1 MDSATLHIVNE
12 TAPSWDTASAWS
24 MGCGAARTSTLQV
37 LVLTFILVI
46 SSTVAGP
53 IIARLTCSHKLVG
66 YMLLGFV
73 CTERMLDMIVSA
85 HALDDLKWVM
95 VLCKAFTAFETGTQL
110 ASAGELKYYVKS
122 VTFAAVSHVAACF
135 GAGLLVLLTLLSI
148 QGFATVPDCDSEPI
162 DVPLPAGGFAMATA
176 AAIGVIATAAEPS
189 MYVDIA
195 TEARA
200 QGIHVAAGLRVS
212 SGTAILSTLLLLLAA
227 PTIGFGQH
235 GVVWALVSTIVSML
249 LSLLMT
255 VLLWKAIVTATRVP
269 LKHWLGLL
277 SPKLGRHYSDT
288 TDRAVKMVLVLGV
301 AAILFWLGEQLERL
315 PASDRPV
322 IVRPLNGTGVLTLM
336 YAPSPALWGPPF
348 ALTFQ
353 PWACCFFAS
362 FLLCNTE
369 DAPQPSAASRR
380 SLADYGPREA
390 ARREL
395 ERQQRVKSDWR
406 LMLQPFKPYALPA
419 LGTLSG
425 LTLTLTLDINPSLI
439 LTLPYPN
446 LTLALTII
454 LTLTLTRHA
463 LRAVAQ
469 LLSDLRWPR

>member
-1 MDSATLHIVNE
+1 MARDVADGVRPKCVVQRHSDHTVGMDGEVRQHPLRAV
-12 TAPSWDTASAWS
+12 
-24 MGCGAARTSTLQV
+24 GAEEADVGLRGDPPGEQ
-37 LVLTFILVI
+37 
-46 SSTVAGP
+46 AG
-53 IIARLTCSHKLVG
+53 A
-66 YMLLGFV
+66 
-73 CTERMLDMIVSA
+73 
-85 HALDDLKWVM
+85 
-95 VLCKAFTAFETGTQL
+95 
-110 ASAGELKYYVKS
+110 
-122 VTFAAVSHVAACF
+122 
-135 GAGLLVLLTLLSI
+135 
-148 QGFATVPDCDSEPI
+148 
-162 DVPLPAGGFAMATA
+162 
-176 AAIGVIATAAEPS
+176 
-189 MYVDIA
+189 
-195 TEARA
+195 EARA

-322 IVRPLNGTGVLTLM
+322 VVRPLNGTGVLTLM

-369 DAPQPSAASRR
+369 NAPQPSAASRR

-395 ERQQRVKSDWR
+395 ERQQRVKSDWIR
-406 LMLQPFKPYALPA
+406 SWLVPHIFSFMTFE
-419 LGTLSG
+419 TRSSSLS
-425 LTLTLTLDINPSLI
+425 
-439 LTLPYPN
+439 
-446 LTLALTII
+446 
-454 LTLTLTRHA
+454 
-463 LRAVAQ
+463 
-469 LLSDLRWPR
+469 